1 MLTSQSF
8 LSRAKSLLSKF
19 KNHMASHKGEEFESS
34 YEHDPSSIFNWDWSW
49 RYKMCCDIHPDS
61 WFQSGC
67 SSPTP
72 CSSCPLARRESLFL
86 FSTISPNQTHVF
98 FILSHARA
106 RFYSAAR
113 WSRIEIKTLWEQV
126 DSFNRAS
133 VKNIRTETNYR
144 DGCRN
149 PFCIFC
155 FNPAWK
161 YYLDQAHIM
170 VYFSPMI
177 QILLPFWTWDISLTP
192 YVVLGY
198 SLSLS

>member
-1 MLTSQSF
+1 MIQVVFSIGIEAGGTKCVATSILIVGFSPDVLHRRLVQ
-8 LSRAKSLLSKF
+8 AVHLLV
-19 KNHMASHKGEEFESS
+19 
-34 YEHDPSSIFNWDWSW
+34 
-49 RYKMCCDIHPDS
+49 
-61 WFQSGC
+61 
-67 SSPTP
+67 
-72 CSSCPLARRESLFL
+72 ESLYFYSQPYL
-86 FSTISPNQTHVF
+86 QTKHMFF

-161 YYLDQAHIM
+161 YYLDQAHIT

-177 QILLPFWTWDISLTP
+177 QILLPYGAKFLIQKFW
-192 YVVLGY
+192 G
-198 SLSLS
+198 